1 MDKVL
6 SPGDTAIV
14 CQRMNTNRQNME
26 KTFEQ
31 RLHDD
36 LHRYL
41 LGMKVVDERLPECPD
56 VEGRWKQLIEA
67 YLPDG
72 IREFAAY
79 PTVSLGWMMFI
90 GMAVAY
96 MWDKDWMRYNADPQ
110 LYELLRDARGY
121 DAMDD
126 HIMED
131 VLRLD
136 ENGRRKTQDI
146 VAECASRTDNMLRH
160 EHIQPGT
167 KEAFQAYTQCLHQ
180 LYLMG
185 MAMQLSA
192 MGYHMTP
199 LNLAN

>member
-6 SPGDTAIV
+6 SPGDATIV
-14 CQRMNTNRQNME
+14 RQRMNTNRQDME

-90 GMAVAY
+90 GMAIAY

-126 HIMED
+126 QSWRMCSDSMRMDAEKHRTSWRSVPRAPIICC
-131 VLRLD
+131 VTNIYSLAPKRLFRPIHNVSTNSISW
-136 ENGRRKTQDI
+136 EWPCNSLPWAT
-146 VAECASRTDNMLRH
+146 T
-160 EHIQPGT
+160 
-167 KEAFQAYTQCLHQ
+167 
-180 LYLMG
+180 
-185 MAMQLSA
+185 
-192 MGYHMTP
+192 
-199 LNLAN
+199 

>member
-6 SPGDTAIV
+6 SPGDVAIV
-14 CQRMNTNRQNME
+14 RQRMNTNRQDME

-90 GMAVAY
+90 GMAIAY

-167 KEAFQAYTQCLHQ
+167 KEAFQAYTPVSYTHLT
-180 LYLMG
+180 LPTK
-185 MAMQLSA
+185 A
-192 MGYHMTP
+192 
-199 LNLAN
+199 